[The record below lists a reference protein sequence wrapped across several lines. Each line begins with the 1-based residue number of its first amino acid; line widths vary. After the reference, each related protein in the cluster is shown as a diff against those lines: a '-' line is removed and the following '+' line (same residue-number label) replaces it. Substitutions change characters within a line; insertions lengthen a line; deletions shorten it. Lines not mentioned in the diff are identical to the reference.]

1 MVLKKLSGLQYCAK
15 VYADLNGSYEV
26 FKLIDITPKPTIN
39 DFHHTE
45 Y

>member
-1 MVLKKLSGLQYCAK
+1 MLKQLSDLQYSAK

-26 FKLIDITPKPTIN
+26 FKLIDITPKHTIN